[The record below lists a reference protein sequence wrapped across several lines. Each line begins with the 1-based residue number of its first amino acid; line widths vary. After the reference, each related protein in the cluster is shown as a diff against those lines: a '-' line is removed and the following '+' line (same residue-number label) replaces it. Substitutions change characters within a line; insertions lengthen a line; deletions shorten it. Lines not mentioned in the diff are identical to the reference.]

1 MAAVHFITNLAN
13 LTGLMVS
20 FVIFVCLLTTL
31 RLVHIKILELLVRF
45 NEFCYG
51 FRALKIWVNVTAAII

>member
-13 LTGLMVS
+13 LTGHMVS
-20 FVIFVCLLTTL
+20 FVIFVSLLTTL
-31 RLVHIKILELLVRF
+31 RLVHLKIFELLVRF